1 MKAKRILATI
11 LSVALIATSSN
22 FTLDAYATGDGNDAP
37 VVGTEQPG
45 SESDKNSPGDN
56 LGDGNDATGSVETGG
71 DKSSDTNLTVENGT
85 NDGDDRIVAENDFF
99 GVTESGKLCAKPDK
113 PIDSLAGVVA
123 LPKEAKRIPA
133 GIFTNNTKIT
143 ALTIPEDSLLEVID
157 EGAFKG
163 SAISVLSLP
172 DAVTEIKKETFKNSK
187 LTTITFKSTSKL
199 VSIGEE
205 AFFGCGLEK
214 MDIPVSVIRIEDG
227 AFNNCRKLT
236 QISLHNVESVGNSA
250 FLGCVQLKSIGWGE
264 KLKKIGDYAFS
275 GIGITTVDLTLIV
288 GVTAEGWGTS
298 VFENCASL
306 TKVTFASDMTVIP
319 AGMFKDC
326 AKISAITIPRDC
338 TAIRE
343 DAFSGCNAI
352 KKVTIPDR
360 VRVIES
366 GAFANCGLTE
376 VTINQ
381 RGSNAAGDSDIK
393 LADGAFNQTSLTM
406 KGYDGT
412 VEDYAIKKGYKFK
425 SLHASYKIT
434 LSYGSDA
441 DPKRGT
447 ATLSKKTAKEGEVVE
462 VTVTPAAEYRL
473 RSYGFTYNGNP
484 ITTLKGTKAEGQVF
498 SFVMP
503 DEDVKVTVPFERTT
517 LAYASLQ
524 YEFEQTDPHISYD
537 WNSKTKR
544 LSFDKS
550 GMSCKLVIEGKR
562 GSTYHELSAWA
573 FEYGSSKSTVATVD
587 SQGIIYARGKGTA
600 TITATLK
607 EDTTKKVSFTVRVE
621 EEAVI
626 DRVEIEFADLE
637 KAKEITELIE
647 EPDKPAGTKK
657 AYKVIQYTQSNLS
670 TKEQSFTVN
679 IKAMEAND
687 TANLNVHSEWKSAN
701 EELVYVDKEAVDN
714 NTNVIRVKQGV
725 VGETSVKVTVTNGK
739 TGKSKQVLHEESI
752 IVRIIDATPRL
763 IQSTL
768 TVNSNCDLG
777 TGMAFD
783 LLSVYGYEADLSNL
797 SVKQLVIKKSG
808 TKKYED
814 WVNLDYVEIR
824 LHDGRP
830 VIELTPQ
837 GKTFLEGKS
846 SKTYSN
852 AYITGKYTYLSDG
865 GVQETEEFHTPIK
878 SLVLT
883 TKVLKPTIKL
893 SGKINLFFNSKA
905 DASDQ
910 GEVTITQS
918 LKTLKVDSYRLV
930 SEANY
935 KNPNSEN
942 PDPLAHNFTVSA
954 GGVIT
959 RSDNEELMKDAKGN
973 AVTKGY
979 LEIKYEGYAPCYVK
993 IAIPTKNTKPAYVL
1007 SKTKATVN
1015 AYSRNYKLELQLLD
1029 KKTKKPISLANLE
1042 KLSFD
1047 QSASGTTMN
1056 LFKDFE
1062 NSDEQEAR
1070 VSDKIGLEILD
1081 AQKGKAVIN
1090 VEMDTWNEPMKFTF
1104 NLSVNSSAPKAK
1116 LKKTTLTLN
1125 NLCVGKEESTDV
1137 TLNQADVSILSMENI
1152 QFVGKDSLASDAE
1165 KIRPNIAYSAE
1176 DGKLTVSADSMVQAG
1191 SYKFSMTPNVQ
1202 YTDGQTGNIKNVTVT
1217 VKVIAKNLTAT
1228 VKPASVTLNDRFR
1241 GYETSVTSYTIK
1253 NMPAGNGAVKIQS
1266 SGVNVEGVSTAA
1278 QNERSAFVFDF
1289 DEDATKIRVSQSQT
1303 RSVRNGSYKY
1313 KISGLKTVI
1322 GNEEVDI
1329 QPFNVTVKVINKT
1342 ANLTVKSSGTLNPIS
1357 GSGIVYTLKPGNTSA
1372 KITDVTVK
1380 ELNKVG
1386 GKNDLVDLT
1395 NFRIGEI
1402 KMDEDGGIISVQILP
1417 DDMATLN
1424 AGTHKLRIAV
1434 KLEGMNENALVW
1446 SKELALKPK
1455 HTLPK
1460 VKTDVTSTTLY
1471 AGVAANSPKR
1481 SQEIR
1486 LTKTTEKAA
1495 VMKDVVLSDSN
1506 PKELKNAFKVMN
1518 FDPVTQTATVTLIR
1532 PDLLIADTE
1541 YTLKLEARYEN
1552 QMNKSKGSAFTLKVK
1567 VVN

>member
-11 LSVALIATSSN
+11 LSVALIATSGN
-22 FTLDAYATGDGNDAP
+22 FTLDAYATGDGSDVS
-37 VVGTEQPG
+37 VVGTEQTG

-56 LGDGNDATGSVETGG
+56 LGDGNDASGSAETGS
-71 DKSSDTNLTVENGT
+71 DKSSDTDLTVASDT
-85 NDGDDRIVAENDFF
+85 NDGDDRIVAWNDYFA
-99 GVTESGKLCAKPDK
+99 VTESGKLCEKEGK
-113 PIDSLAGVVA
+113 PISSLSGVVA

-163 SAISVLSLP
+163 SAISGLSLP
-172 DAVTEIKKETFKNSK
+172 DAVTEIRKETFKNSK

-236 QISLHNVESVGNSA
+236 SINLHNVESIGSNA
-250 FLGCVQLKSIGWGE
+250 FLNCTQLNSIGWGE
-264 KLKKIGDYAFS
+264 KLKMIGNYAFS
-275 GIGITTVDLTLIV
+275 GIAIKTVNLT
-288 GVTAEGWGTS
+288 GVTAGIPAEGWGAS

-306 TKVTFASDMTVIP
+306 TTVTLASDMTVIP
-319 AGMFKDC
+319 VGMFKDC
-326 AKISAITIPRDC
+326 AKISSISIPRDC

-360 VRVIES
+360 VSVIES

-393 LADGAFNQTSLTM
+393 LAEDAFNQTSLTM

-412 VEDYAIKKGYKFK
+412 VEDYANQKGFKFT
-425 SLHASYKIT
+425 SLHASYKVT
-434 LSYGSDA
+434 LSYGSNY
-441 DPKRGT
+441 DPKYGK
-447 ATLSKKTAKEGEVVE
+447 ASLSKTKAKEGDIVE

-473 RSYGFTYNGNP
+473 RSYGFTYNDNP
-484 ITTLKGTKAEGQVF
+484 ITTLKETKTDSQVF

-503 DEDVKVTVPFERTT
+503 DEDVKVTVPFERIT
-517 LAYASLQ
+517 LAYASLS
-524 YEFEQTDPHISYD
+524 YSFEQTDPQISYD

-550 GMSCKLVIEGKR
+550 GMSCRLVIEGKR
-562 GSTYHELSAWA
+562 GSTYHELSTWA
-573 FEYGSSKSTVATVD
+573 FDYSSSKSSVATVD

-626 DRVEIEFADLE
+626 DRVEIGFADLD

-647 EPDKPAGTKK
+647 EPDQPVGTKK
-657 AYKVIQYTQSNLS
+657 AYKVIQYTQSHLA

-701 EELVYVDKEAVDN
+701 EELVYVDKATVDN

-783 LLSVYGYEADLSNL
+783 LLSVYGYEADLSDL
-797 SVKQLVIKKSG
+797 SVEQFVVEKVNG
-808 TKKYED
+808 KKYER
-814 WVNLDYVEIR
+814 WKNLDYVEIK

-852 AYITGKYTYLSDG
+852 AYITGKYTYLTDG
-865 GVQETEEFHTPIK
+865 GVRETEAFHTPIK

-905 DASDQ
+905 EASDQ
-910 GEVTITQS
+910 GEVTVTQS
-918 LKTLKVDSYRLV
+918 LKTLKVESYRLV

-935 KNPNSEN
+935 KNQNSEN
-942 PDPLAHNFTVSA
+942 PDPLANNFTVSKD
-954 GGVIT
+954 GVIT

-993 IAIPTKNTKPAYVL
+993 ITVPTKNTKPAYVL

-1029 KKTKKPISLANLE
+1029 KKTKKPISLENLRN
-1042 KLSFD
+1042 LSFD

-1056 LFKDFE
+1056 LFKDL
-1062 NSDEQEAR
+1062 DTQEAR
-1070 VSDKIGLEILD
+1070 VSDKIGLEIWD

-1165 KIRPNIAYSAE
+1165 KIRPNITYSAE
-1176 DGKLTVSADSMVQAG
+1176 DGKLTVSADGMVQAG

-1228 VKPASVTLNDRFR
+1228 VKPASVTLNSRFS

-1266 SGVNVEGVSTAA
+1266 SGVNIEGVSTAA
-1278 QNERSAFVFDF
+1278 QNEKSAFDFSF
-1289 DEDATKIRVSQSQT
+1289 DEDATKIRVSQASQVRT
-1303 RSVRNGSYKY
+1303 VRNGSYKY

-1329 QPFNVTVKVINKT
+1329 QPFNVTVKVINK
-1342 ANLTVKSSGTLNPIS
+1342 AAKLTVKANGTLNPIS

-1395 NFRIGEI
+1395 NFKLGEI
-1402 KMDEDGGIISVQILP
+1402 KMDEDGGIVSVQILP

-1424 AGTHKLRIAV
+1424 AGTHKLRIAI
-1434 KLEGMNENALVW
+1434 KLEGAAENAWVW
-1446 SKELALKPK
+1446 SKELAVKPK

-1460 VKTDVTSTTLY
+1460 VKADVTSTTLY

-1495 VMKDVVLSDSN
+1495 VMKGVVLSDSN
-1506 PKELKNAFKVMN
+1506 PKELKNAFKVMD
-1518 FDPVTQTATVTLIR
+1518 FDPATQTVKVTLIR
-1532 PDLLIADTE
+1532 PDLLIVDTE
-1541 YTLKLEARYEN
+1541 YSLKLEAIYEN